1 MTTNNPWKTLH
12 TEVKYDNPWITVT
25 KSDVITPGGSPGEY
39 GIVHFKNLAIGVVP
53 IDNEGNTWLIGQ
65 YRLPLERYTWEIVE
79 GGGPLGVDP
88 LESAKR
94 ELREEAGL
102 EAAEWTLIQEMN
114 LSNSATDERALLY
127 VATQL
132 TEHEPEPD
140 ENEELAM
147 VKVPFEEVYQRVKS
161 GELKDSLTVAAVLK
175 IKLMQ
180 LEGTLSI

>member
-1 MTTNNPWKTLH
+1 M
-12 TEVKYDNPWITVT
+12 TVT
-25 KSDVITPGGSPGEY
+25 KSDVLTPGGSPGEY
-39 GIVHFKNLAIGVVP
+39 GVVHFKNLAIGVVP
-53 IDNEGNTWLIGQ
+53 IDNNGCTWLIGQ
-65 YRLPLERYTWEIVE
+65 YRYPLQRYTWEIPE

-102 EAAEWTLIQEMN
+102 TAERWTLIQEMD

-127 VATQL
+127 LAQVL
-132 TEHEPEPD
+132 TEHEPDPD

-147 VKVPFEEVYQRVKS
+147 VKVPFEEVYERVKS
-161 GELKDSLTVAAVLK
+161 GELRDSLTVAAIMK

-180 LEGTLSI
+180 HEGIIEI